1 MRRLLTAAEAK
12 AIDRYT
18 IEQIGVPSLVLME
31 RAALAVAEECER
43 LLAAIT
49 SGVMGVARGV
59 TTCKGRG
66 TLADLQGSSTEK
78 SAVPGLKILC
88 VCGTGN
94 NGADGV
100 AVARI
105 LWLRGYRTEILLA
118 GNEERGT
125 EEFRIQLK
133 AARNLQIPVCKA
145 NEPMEYIKEGEY
157 ALIVDALFG
166 VGLTRP
172 VEGIYAELI
181 DQMNRSGAP
190 IVAVD
195 LPSGVSADDGKVC
208 GCAVRAD
215 VTVTFG
221 EEKLGMIL
229 YPGTEY
235 CGKRVIAEIGLA
247 TEQYF
252 GAAMAV
258 QLQGVLDAEGKAER
272 LRSTDG
278 SCRSSRPLPTFTY
291 DKTDL
296 NRLPKRPAYSNKGT
310 FGRVL
315 VIAGSPNMG
324 GAALFAGM
332 AAYRMGAGL
341 VEIAT
346 AKENRTFL
354 QEALPEA
361 ILTIYDNTIDPKE
374 WLIPAMNRAKAII
387 MGPGLGT
394 EGNGAEILSI
404 LLAQANVPLVI
415 DADGLNLL
423 AGSEELQESLSAR
436 RIAGDQS
443 AGGVKNVRETE
454 AVAEGVVYP
463 ATMPQTILTPH
474 LGEMSRLTG
483 KSVKEI
489 QSSLIASARE
499 YSRKTGA
506 ICVMKDARTIVAS
519 PDGRIYVNTSGNSG
533 MATGGSGDLL
543 TGIIAALLAEGM
555 DVFESACLGVYL
567 HGLYGDKAR
576 ERYGERTMI
585 ASDLAKIIGETE

>member
-1 MRRLLTAAEAK
+1 MHKLLTAAEAR

-18 IEQIGVPSLVLME
+18 IERIGVPSVVLME
-31 RAALAVAEECER
+31 RAALAVAEECMKLIAPIEAGGR
-43 LLAAIT
+43 TIRNALFVSAGT
-49 SGVMGVARGV
+49 VFQGVGQR
-59 TTCKGRG
+59 
-66 TLADLQGSSTEK
+66 
-78 SAVPGLKILC
+78 ILC

-105 LWLRGYRTEILLA
+105 LRLRGYRTEILIA

-125 EEFRIQLK
+125 EEFRIQLN
-133 AARNLQIPVCKA
+133 AARNLSIPVCNA
-145 NEPMEYIKEGEY
+145 NEPKEYIKEGEC

-181 DQMNRSGAP
+181 GQMNRSSAS

-208 GCAVRAD
+208 GCAVKAD

-221 EEKLGMIL
+221 EEKLGMTL

-235 CGKRVIAEIGLA
+235 CGERVIAEIGLA
-247 TEQYF
+247 TEEYLR
-252 GAAMAV
+252 AAV
-258 QLQGVLDAEGKAER
+258 AER
-272 LRSTDG
+272 CPGEAVAGPLTGSLVVKGEARCQSVG
-278 SCRSSRPLPTFTY
+278 ESCRCNVSLPAFTY
-291 DKTDL
+291 DKADL

-332 AAYRMGAGL
+332 AAYRMGVGL

-361 ILTIYDNTIDPKE
+361 ILTIYDNTADPSD
-374 WLIPAMNRAKAII
+374 WLIPAMSRAKAIVV
-387 MGPGLGT
+387 GPGLGT
-394 EGNGAEILSI
+394 EGNGAEVLAV
-404 LLAQANVPLVI
+404 LLEQAKVPLVI

-423 AGSEELQESLSAR
+423 AESEELQKLLGAR
-436 RIAGDQS
+436 RMV
-443 AGGVKNVRETE
+443 GVRYDGE
-454 AVAEGVVYP
+454 AKDVCKEEGVAENAVCSNR
-463 ATMPQTILTPH
+463 MPPVILTPH

-489 QSSLIASARE
+489 QRNLLTTARE
-499 YSRKTGA
+499 YSRKTGV
-506 ICVMKDARTIVAS
+506 ICAMKDARTIVAA
-519 PDGRIYVNTSGNSG
+519 PDGRTYVNTSGNCG

-543 TGIIAALLAEGM
+543 TGIVAALLAEGM
-555 DVFESACLGVYL
+555 DAMESACLGVYL

>member
-18 IEQIGVPSLVLME
+18 IEQIEVPSVVLME

-49 SGVMGVARGV
+49 SGVMVVAREV

-105 LWLRGYRTEILLA
+105 LWLRGYRTEILFA

-125 EEFRIQLK
+125 EEFRIQLN
-133 AARNLQIPVCKA
+133 AARNLKIPVRKA

-181 DQMNRSGAP
+181 DQMNRSGTP
-190 IVAVD
+190 VVAVD
-195 LPSGVSADDGKVC
+195 LPSGVSADDGRVC
-208 GCAVRAD
+208 GCAVKAD

-247 TEQYF
+247 AEQYF
-252 GAAMAV
+252 GAAMAEQPIEESIV
-258 QLQGVLDAEGKAER
+258 AENAVKPA
-272 LRSTDG
+272 
-278 SCRSSRPLPTFTY
+278 FTY

-296 NRLPKRPAYSNKGT
+296 IRLPKRPAYSNKGT

-315 VIAGSPNMG
+315 VIAGCPNMG

-332 AAYRMGAGL
+332 AACRMGAGL

-361 ILTIYDNTIDPKE
+361 ILTIYDNTTDPKE
-374 WLIPAMNRAKAII
+374 WLIPAMKRAKAII
-387 MGPGLGT
+387 IGPGLGT
-394 EGNGAEILSI
+394 ADNGAEVLSI
-404 LLAQANVPLVI
+404 LLEQATVPLVI

-423 AGSEELQESLSAR
+423 AASEELQKRLSAR
-436 RIAGDQS
+436 RIAGGS
-443 AGGVKNVRETE
+443 IAGGGKSVRE
-454 AVAEGVVYP
+454 AVAEDEVYP
-463 ATMPQTILTPH
+463 ATMPQIVLTPH

-489 QSSLIASARE
+489 QNSLIASARE
-499 YSRKTGA
+499 YSRKTGTV
-506 ICVMKDARTIVAS
+506 CVMKDARTIVAA
-519 PDGRIYVNTSGNSG
+519 PDGRTYVNTSGNCG